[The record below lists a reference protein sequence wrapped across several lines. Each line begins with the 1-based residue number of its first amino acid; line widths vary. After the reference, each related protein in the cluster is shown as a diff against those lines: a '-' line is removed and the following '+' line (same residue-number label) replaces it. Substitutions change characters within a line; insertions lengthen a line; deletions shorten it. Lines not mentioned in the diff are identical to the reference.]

1 MPMRET
7 GPDRVV
13 VSLAA
18 VSADERGV
26 LSHLVQ
32 LYCHDWSELVPLRI
46 GNDGRFDGL
55 DLTSYFGQ
63 PGHHAFLI
71 RAGTE
76 LAGFLLL
83 VEGSRL
89 SGDEDVIDVAELFV
103 VRGHR
108 ARGVG
113 RAAVLEA
120 FARFPGRWEVRQ
132 RDENPGAT
140 RFWRRVIGAY
150 TEGRFEE
157 SRHDDTTWRG
167 PVQRFSTKRL

>member
-1 MPMRET
+1 MRET
-7 GPDRVV
+7 GSDCVA
-13 VSLAA
+13 VSLAS
-18 VSADERGV
+18 VSPYERGA
-26 LSHLVQ
+26 LERLVQ

-46 GNDGRFDGL
+46 GNEGCFDAL
-55 DLTSYFGQ
+55 DLTPYFGQ

-71 RAGTE
+71 RVGTE

-89 SGDEDVIDVAELFV
+89 TGDDDVLDVAELFV
-103 VRGHR
+103 ARGHR

-132 RDENPGAT
+132 RDENPSAT
-140 RFWRRVIGAY
+140 RFWRRVIGAH
-150 TEGRFEE
+150 TEGRFEDFY
-157 SRHDDTTWRG
+157 HDGPTWRG
-167 PVQRFSTKRL
+167 PVQRFSTTRS